1 MENILSVILNIFL
14 TCLFVNVSFGVAIPS
29 FNKTKALKATAI
41 TATGLGVYASIKYRP
56 KIVDISI
63 SSGFF
68 VEPVQKILKES
79 SGPIYLN
86 FKGSFDFWTAQRLV
100 AYLKSLSNFKDIKGV
115 HFDNPSLTSSNLQ
128 DLYTKLSLP
137 KKIYFNTLFKVT
149 KHTHDFIKK
158 DCMKSFLNN
167 VFALCSDNP
176 VLVPVIAL
184 PVLLILKKR
193 TSFSETGSSFLKI
206 KDSYGQYSTGDPISS
221 APHTPDWFRKNFDA
235 KVAGQEH
242 VKEVLSVLAAR
253 FHRLTFTDV
262 QSNVTTPVTA
272 PRIFL
277 VGPSGCGKTFL
288 ATVMAELTKIPSL
301 VVDTSQLTAAGY
313 IGKSVSEILH
323 PLKGRVNKGNGHK
336 AVVVLDEFDKKAS
349 RETSGLDVGRTEVQT
364 QVLTMLGGTS
374 DATQFGIRTDSI
386 FFIATGAFSKL
397 REQYPVITPEILI
410 QHGGMS
416 PEVMGRFTHILI
428 LNPLS
433 KEEYLSL
440 LKMTSG
446 PIEAAKKLF
455 TDIGVSVE
463 IEESVLEELANY
475 LVYNPSCMNV
485 RDLKNR
491 VEKAFLPLEGLA
503 YNGCCKKNI
512 TITDSD
518 FFLR

>member
-1 MENILSVILNIFL
+1 
-14 TCLFVNVSFGVAIPS
+14 
-29 FNKTKALKATAI
+29 
-41 TATGLGVYASIKYRP
+41 
-56 KIVDISI
+56 
-63 SSGFF
+63 
-68 VEPVQKILKES
+68 
-79 SGPIYLN
+79 
-86 FKGSFDFWTAQRLV
+86 
-100 AYLKSLSNFKDIKGV
+100 
-115 HFDNPSLTSSNLQ
+115 
-128 DLYTKLSLP
+128 
-137 KKIYFNTLFKVT
+137 
-149 KHTHDFIKK
+149 
-158 DCMKSFLNN
+158 MKSFLNN

-184 PVLLILKKR
+184 PVFLILKKR
-193 TSFSETGSSFLKI
+193 TSFSETGSSFSQTQ
-206 KDSYGQYSTGDPISS
+206 DSYVQYSTGDPVSS
-221 APHTPDWFRKNFDA
+221 APHTPDWFRKNFDE
-235 KVAGQEH
+235 KVAGQED

-253 FHRLTFTDV
+253 FHRLTFEDV
-262 QSNVTTPVTA
+262 ESNVTA

-277 VGPSGCGKTFL
+277 GGPSGCGKTFL
-288 ATVMAELTKIPSL
+288 ATVMAELTKNPSL

-313 IGKSVSEILH
+313 VGKSVSEMLL
-323 PLKGRVNKGNGHK
+323 PLKGRVNRGNGHK

-440 LKMTSG
+440 LKMKSG

-455 TDIGVSVE
+455 AAIGISVE
-463 IEESVLEELANY
+463 IKDSVLEALANY
-475 LVYNPSCMNV
+475 FVCNPSCMNV

-503 YNGCCKKNI
+503 YNGCCQKNI
-512 TITDSD
+512 TITDPD